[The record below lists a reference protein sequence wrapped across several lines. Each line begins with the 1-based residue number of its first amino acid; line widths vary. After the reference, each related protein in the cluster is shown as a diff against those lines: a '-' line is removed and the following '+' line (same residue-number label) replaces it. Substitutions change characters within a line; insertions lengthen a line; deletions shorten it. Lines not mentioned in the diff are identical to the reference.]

1 MSTTDATA
9 NVTLVASAA
18 LSKYTFAKIHTVDGE
33 VAAADDAAAVDY
45 IVAEDVLLGDS
56 VPLIKPDGS
65 TALIQL
71 AGTLSAGDAVMPDAN
86 GHAIAEATA
95 GSLGC
100 GILIDG
106 GIDNDV
112 VRIQFRITRRHAA

>member
-1 MSTTDATA
+1 MSTSDATA
-9 NVTLVASAA
+9 NVTLIASAA
-18 LSKYTFAKIHTVDGE
+18 LLKYTFAKIHTVDGQ
-33 VAAADDAAAVDY
+33 VALAVDAAAVDY
-45 IVAEDVLLGDS
+45 IVAEDVETGDS

-65 TALIQL
+65 TGLITL
-71 AGTLSAGDAVMPDAN
+71 AGTLAAGAAVMPDAS

-106 GIDNDV
+106 GDDNDV
-112 VRIQFRITRRHAA
+112 VRIQFRITRRFAA

>member
-1 MSTTDATA
+1 MSTSDATA
-9 NVTLVASAA
+9 NVTMIAGEALAA
-18 LSKYTFAKIHTVDGE
+18 YQFAKLSATDGTV
-33 VAAADDAAAVDY
+33 VAADDAADVNY
-45 IVAEDVLLGDS
+45 IVAETVASGES

-71 AGTLSAGDAVMPDAN
+71 AGTLAAGAAVMPNAD

-106 GIDNDV
+106 GVDNDI

>member
-1 MSTTDATA
+1 MSTSDATA
-9 NVTLVASAA
+9 NVSLIASEA
-18 LSKYTFAKIHTVDGE
+18 LLKYTFAKIHTVDGQ
-33 VAAADDAAAVDY
+33 VAPADDATAVDY
-45 IVAEDVLLGDS
+45 IVAEDVALGDS

-65 TALIQL
+65 TALITL
-71 AGTLSAGDAVMPDAN
+71 AGTLSAGAAVMPDAS

-106 GIDNDV
+106 GVDNDV
-112 VRIQFRITRRHAA
+112 VRIQFRITRRFAA

>member
-1 MSTTDATA
+1 MSDATA
-9 NVTLVASAA
+9 NVTLIAGEDLA
-18 LSKYTFAKIHTVDGE
+18 LGQFAKISTTDGQ
-33 VAAADDAAAVDY
+33 VVAADDAAAVDY
-45 IVAEDVLLGDS
+45 IVAETVLSGQS

-65 TALIQL
+65 TAEIRL

-95 GSLGC
+95 GSLGA

-106 GIDNDV
+106 GVDNDI
-112 VRIQFRITRRHAA
+112 VRLQFRITRRHAA

>member
-1 MSTTDATA
+1 MSTTDSTA
-9 NVTLVASAA
+9 NVTLIAGEDLA
-18 LSKYTFAKIHTVDGE
+18 LGQFAKISTTDGQ
-33 VAAADDAAAVDY
+33 VVAADDAAAVDY
-45 IVAEDVLLGDS
+45 IVAETVLSGQS

-65 TALIQL
+65 TAGIQL

-106 GIDNDV
+106 GVDNDI
-112 VRIQFRITRRHAA
+112 VRLQFRITRRHAA